1 MSRFEVEAGS
11 SPFTQAEQEAQT
23 RRLRAAWSPPRGWRY
38 WTEVNNTEVGLWY
51 TATSFA
57 FMLFAGVL
65 ALIVRAQLAVPDA
78 GLVSATTYN
87 QLFTLHGTVMMFLFA
102 VPVFEAFSILILP
115 ALLGARD
122 LPFPRLSAYGY

>member
-65 ALIVRAQLAVPDA
+65 ALIVRAQPLPPIPADRPE
-78 GLVSATTYN
+78 S
-87 QLFTLHGTVMMFLFA
+87 TLEFV
-102 VPVFEAFSILILP
+102 VPVQFNLH
-115 ALLGARD
+115 
-122 LPFPRLSAYGY
+122 